1 MKKYFIGATLLLNSF
16 IAPTAFSEESNS
28 FYLSVGG
35 GIAFPSDAEADSTL
49 GGTAYEL
56 KQESDN
62 TGFLSVGIGK
72 SFNDFRVEFNYLQ
85 ATVETDSFA
94 VSSGGVGV
102 TGSISPALE
111 SEVKSYMIYGFKDF
125 SNETKFTPYA
135 GVGLGIASF
144 SSDNQTATV
153 AGNAYQFEGADES
166 VFSFALK
173 GGASY
178 EIAQN
183 ASIYSEAVYQNF
195 ASYEVSE
202 PGFATV
208 NNDSTNFFGISAG
221 LKFNF

>member
-16 IAPTAFSEESNS
+16 IAPTAFSEESNN

-85 ATVETDSFA
+85 ATVETDSFT

-153 AGNAYQFEGADES
+153 EGNAYQFEGADES